1 MQAVIFDTLGISE
14 LQSLKASLVHI
25 CCASGLN
32 ARLAA
37 GRANNATAKAEAT
50 TANLVILKVMV
61 KIPGEQWVDWTVGL
75 FQRGFV
81 TTGKQFPCVKK

>member
-1 MQAVIFDTLGISE
+1 MQAVILDTFGISE

-37 GRANNATAKAEAT
+37 GRANKETAKAEAT
-50 TANLVILKVMV
+50 MANLVILKVMV
-61 KIPGEQWVDWTVGL
+61 KSPVNNS
-75 FQRGFV
+75 
-81 TTGKQFPCVKK
+81 